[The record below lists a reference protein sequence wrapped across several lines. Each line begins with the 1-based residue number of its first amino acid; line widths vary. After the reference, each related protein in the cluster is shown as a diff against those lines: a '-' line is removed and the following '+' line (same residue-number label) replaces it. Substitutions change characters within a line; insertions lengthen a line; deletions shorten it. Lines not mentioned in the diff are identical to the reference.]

1 MHTSDGYDDYEDYLD
16 WLYSQPRE
24 DDLPKQAWDVILMN
38 AILMVGLP
46 LFCTCL
52 VIGYALLIYFN
63 YKVFT

>member
-1 MHTSDGYDDYEDYLD
+1 MQTSDDYEDYLD

-24 DDLPKQAWDVILMN
+24 DDLPKQAWDVILM
-38 AILMVGLP
+38 VGLP

-63 YKVFT
+63 